1 MTRKGRRM
9 TVTLRTIVVSIREMM
24 WNFLKEAFVYD
35 GLGKR
40 SYSQSGEDMILR
52 QLFDDK
58 KKGFY
63 VDVGAYHPKVFSNT
77 YYFYKKGWRGINIEP
92 NRKGWEALERV
103 RVRDINLNLGVGKE
117 KKMGICDDGARSKL
131 VKGDGVKVKTL
142 EGILD
147 EYLPKGVEIDFL
159 SVDTE
164 GMDEEVLESNN
175 WNKYFPDV
183 VLVESEG
190 GRKLLERKGYVLVG
204 LTGLTKIYKK

>member
-1 MTRKGRRM
+1 MRFIKE
-9 TVTLRTIVVSIREMM
+9 SII
-24 WNFLKEAFVYD
+24 YD
-35 GLGKR
+35 WLGKR

-63 VDVGAYHPKVFSNT
+63 VDVGAYQPKVFSNT

-92 NRKGWEALERV
+92 NRKGWEAFERAMK
-103 RVRDINLNLGVGKE
+103 RDINLNLGIGVGNNYQFVE
-117 KKMGICDDGARSKL
+117 DGAKSCLYRL
-131 VKGDGVKVKTL
+131 PRYARNDNMVEVRTL
-142 EGILD
+142 EKILD
-147 EYLPKGVEIDFL
+147 ENLPKGVKIDFL

-175 WNKYFPDV
+175 WNKYCPSV

-190 GRKLLERKGYVLVG
+190 GGKFLERKGYVMVG
-204 LTGLTKIYKK
+204 LTGLTKIFKK